1 MISEAAIQIGGKTYK
16 GRSHGDIILR
26 LPHNIDIDTRIEGF
40 VTDSGLF
47 LDRRKAYD
55 HAAKCGQV
63 KPGRGVLA
71 SWMLTANAGG
81 DAHGN
86 R

>member
-1 MISEAAIQIGGKTYK
+1 MIVEAAIQFGGETYT

-26 LPHNIDIDTRIEGF
+26 LPCHIDVPTRIEGF
-40 VTDSGLF
+40 VTDAGLF

-63 KPGRGVLA
+63 KPGCGVLA
-71 SWMLTANAGG
+71 SWMLTANDKAQF
-81 DAHGN
+81 
-86 R
+86 